1 MTENRKQI
9 AQLTERIAEMQ
20 RRSAYE
26 IARGDQA
33 EAALRDAL
41 GEMTDDL
48 NETQATYVREQVD
61 RMYEALDA
69 SDIDPAH
76 YGEAAEHL
84 WERFGPAIAR
94 GVAAREGANDGA

>member
-9 AQLTERIAEMQ
+9 AELNERIDAMQ
-20 RRSAYE
+20 RQSAHE
-26 IARGDQA
+26 IARGDQS
-33 EAALRDAL
+33 EAALRDVLA
-41 GEMTDDL
+41 EMTDGL
-48 NETQATYVREQVD
+48 NDAQATYVREQVD

-69 SDIDPAH
+69 SDIHPSH
-76 YGEAAEHL
+76 YGEAAGHL